1 MSKIYFFFL
10 YLISIIPI
18 IKSNDCESES
28 NLTTRYDCLKHST
41 SNERCCFSNSN
52 SNSSCKLLKFEEV
65 SKNVDYD
72 CGAKDLVYQ
81 EYDFSQYHPN
91 QDSVSSQINF
101 ISCGKLK
108 PSKKSQCT
116 KYSQITNSCCFF
128 RSGGGQACFY
138 IGKKYTGPHKKMY
151 MNGDVSFECSSMF
164 LKLSF
169 FILGFFI
176 FI

>member
-18 IKSNDCESES
+18 IKSIECGKE
-28 NLTTRYDCLKHST
+28 TQKTRYDCLKNST
-41 SNERCCFSNSN
+41 SNERCRFHNSK
-52 SNSSCKLLKFEEV
+52 CELIKFEEV
-65 SKNVDYD
+65 SKYEDYD

>member
-1 MSKIYFFFL
+1 M
-10 YLISIIPI
+10 
-18 IKSNDCESES
+18 
-28 NLTTRYDCLKHST
+28 
-41 SNERCCFSNSN
+41 
-52 SNSSCKLLKFEEV
+52 KFEEV

-128 RSGGGQACFY
+128 KSGGGQACFY
-138 IGKKYTGPHKKMY
+138 IGKKYTGPHKKMD

>member
-10 YLISIIPI
+10 YLISIIQI
-18 IKSNDCESES
+18 IKSNDCVNES
-28 NLTTRYDCLKHST
+28 TPITRYDCLKHST

-52 SNSSCKLLKFEEV
+52 SKCTLVKFEEL
-65 SKNVDYD
+65 SKNEGLD

-128 RSGGGQACFY
+128 RTTGGQACFA
-138 IGKKYTGPHKKMY
+138 IGKKYTGPNKKMTVA
-151 MNGDVSFECSSMF
+151 GDVTYECNSCF
-164 LKLSF
+164 LKISLIFLFLFF
-169 FILGFFI
+169 FI
-176 FI
+176 